1 MSSTKRGSE
10 REVSDYYKTPVPVIV
25 DFLAQWAFDD
35 FGGTFPFAHI
45 LDPCAGGIIGKQEMS
60 YPVAI
65 NKCGELFPSL
75 RHITT
80 IDIRSDSPAE
90 HKIDYR
96 MSGKSITSYGLVITN
111 PPFFLA
117 QEIIEKALQDV
128 SPEGYV
134 VMLLR
139 LNFFGGFK
147 RLDFWQRHM
156 PWRCYVHSK
165 RIGFTDDGKTDSIE
179 YMHCIWRK
187 NVKPDATQLKILG
200 GDVLARRLT
209 PAVRKETDG
218 EPTNKEPA
226 LFSGE
231 LSFGRVLTTANENA
245 LPVANE
251 PCDGHPALSLEAQ

>member
-25 DFLAQWAFDD
+25 DFLQQWAFDD
-35 FGGTFPFAHI
+35 FGGAFPFRAI
-45 LDPCAGGIIGKQEMS
+45 LDPCAGGVLCVEKMS
-60 YPVAI
+60 YPEAI
-65 NKCGELFPSL
+65 EQCISVFPRLL
-75 RHITT
+75 RINTV
-80 IDIRSDSPAE
+80 DIREDSPAE
-90 HKIDYR
+90 VHADYR
-96 MSGKSITSYGLVITN
+96 MLPVPDGLWLCKGCIPPDLIITN

-117 QEIIEKALQDV
+117 QEIIEKALKDAA
-128 SPEGYV
+128 PNGYV

-187 NVKPDATQLKILG
+187 DVKPDATQLKILG
-200 GDVLARRLT
+200 GDVQSRRLT
-209 PAVRKETDG
+209 HAQS
-218 EPTNKEPA
+218 EPTNKGLETVANANERPA
-226 LFSGE
+226 L
-231 LSFGRVLTTANENA
+231 V
-245 LPVANE
+245 
-251 PCDGHPALSLEAQ
+251 LEAI